1 MEKRR
6 IYMKKKFLPLIAAAL
21 LTAALTACGG
31 TESTAGGSKTDAGES
46 KPVEA
51 SKETTAQ
58 TSGNEA
64 DLPNWRGVS
73 DRAFIKIG
81 NYNVGDEVKSGDITI
96 NIDFPSLK
104 PTSTGRFA
112 YQWDPALIKVD
123 GCGYVEKEFDVSWS
137 DEPVEMSVNVTLDK
151 LEDAFEAHKD
161 ELISDIKY
169 YRNMA
174 YDDFDFKV
182 ENQELMTVNGF
193 DVCKYSGI
201 HTYTYEYT
209 ETNENGGLD
218 RFSEDRECKF
228 VIFAVDTDQLD
239 GRISPLMII
248 LIDES
253 IEYQSKE
260 PLPEGL
266 LDIYGMKMVE
276 SIEIEKHWWEE

>member
-1 MEKRR
+1 
-6 IYMKKKFLPLIAAAL
+6 MKKNFIPVLAAVL

-31 TESTAGGSKTDAGES
+31 DKSTAGGSKTDTGES
-46 KPVEA
+46 KPVEE

-58 TSGNEA
+58 TSGDDGE
-64 DLPNWRGVS
+64 LPNWRGVS
-73 DRAFIKIG
+73 DMTFIDIG
-81 NYNVGDEVKSGDITI
+81 NYTVGDEVKSGSVTI
-96 NIDFPSLK
+96 NIDFPSLR
-104 PTSTGRFA
+104 PSSTGKFA

-137 DEPVEMSVNVTLDK
+137 DKPLTQSVNVILDK

-161 ELISDIKY
+161 ELIKDIKF

-182 ENQELMTVNGF
+182 ESQELMTVNGF

-209 ETNENGGLD
+209 EMNENGGLD
-218 RFSEDRECKF
+218 RFFEDRENKF
-228 VIFAVDTDQLD
+228 VIYAVDTDRLD

-253 IEYQSKE
+253 IEYPGKD
-260 PLPEGL
+260 PLPDGL
-266 LDIYGMKMVE
+266 LDIYGMKIIE
-276 SIEIEKHWWEE
+276 SIEIKD